1 MKQTDKST
9 AVLKGLNTEKQIDRN
24 VNIYCEFEDLV
35 IKNCEINE
43 NITELTKS
51 ISNLIIKWKY

>member
-51 ISNLIIKWKY
+51 ISNLIIKWRY